1 MFIEKL
7 HDLEV
12 EEGDRL
18 TLECQSPYSKMSPK
32 AHCTPPK
39 FVTKLQD
46 EEVWKWFCSGN
57 YTAYLSFCRIVVLK
71 TKMFLLLSYC

>member
-12 EEGDRL
+12 EEGDQL
-18 TLECQSPYSKMSPK
+18 TLECQSHYSKMSAK
-32 AHCTPPK
+32 TQCTPPK

-46 EEVWKWFCSGN
+46 EEVN
-57 YTAYLSFCRIVVLK
+57 NINII
-71 TKMFLLLSYC
+71 